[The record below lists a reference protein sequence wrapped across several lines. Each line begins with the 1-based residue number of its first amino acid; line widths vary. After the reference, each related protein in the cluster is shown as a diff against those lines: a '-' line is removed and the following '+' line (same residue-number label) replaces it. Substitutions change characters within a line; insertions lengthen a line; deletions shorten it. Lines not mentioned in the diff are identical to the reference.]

1 MKERVQIKHDIAE
14 NWEKAVNFIPL
25 PAELV
30 LYDGIIEDGENGFIC
45 DPGNE
50 DELISIY
57 RRIKGLTVQERN
69 EIGQRAIDLAIH
81 YSEREVAER
90 YLQDVLSRNN

>member
-30 LYDGIIEDGENGFIC
+30 LYDGIIEDGKYVELPRLKIGDGIHTI
-45 DPGNE
+45 NE
-50 DELISIY
+50 LPF
-57 RRIKGLTVQERN
+57 
-69 EIGQRAIDLAIH
+69 IDLNQQTK
-81 YSEREVAER
+81 YQ
-90 YLQDVLSRNN
+90 YKDGVLKIK

>member
-30 LYDGIIEDGENGFIC
+30 LYDGIIEDGKYIELPRLKIGDGIHTI
-45 DPGNE
+45 NE
-50 DELISIY
+50 LPF
-57 RRIKGLTVQERN
+57 
-69 EIGQRAIDLAIH
+69 IDLNQQTK
-81 YSEREVAER
+81 YQ
-90 YLQDVLSRNN
+90 YKDGVLKIK

>member
-30 LYDGIIEDGENGFIC
+30 LYDGIIEDGKYIELPRLKIGDGIHTINELPFIDLNQQVKYQYENGK
-45 DPGNE
+45 
-50 DELISIY
+50 
-57 RRIKGLTVQERN
+57 IK
-69 EIGQRAIDLAIH
+69 IG
-81 YSEREVAER
+81 
-90 YLQDVLSRNN
+90 